1 MTFRKVT
8 AICLALATVPSV
20 SAVTL
25 DIKWLGGSGTWS
37 TSGNWDTDSLPGG
50 NNHVQIDPLNASTV
64 TVSVDVAATARSGTN
79 DTASIANN
87 QSLSLDAQSATA
99 SIVLNAGSSLALN
112 SVCNTTSLQF
122 TDGTT
127 TASGT
132 GSIDLGNNSN
142 NRITGSGAAT
152 FINQTT
158 IQGAGKLSNN
168 SLIVNNQGTIS
179 ALYFNALIFDPS
191 GQRRLH

>member
-64 TVSVDVAATARSGTN
+64 TVSVDVAATARSHHRYQRHGLHRQQPEPQPGRPKRYRF
-79 DTASIANN
+79 DR
-87 QSLSLDAQSATA
+87 AQCG
-99 SIVLNAGSSLALN
+99 ILP
-112 SVCNTTSLQF
+112 
-122 TDGTT
+122 
-127 TASGT
+127 
-132 GSIDLGNNSN
+132 
-142 NRITGSGAAT
+142 R
-152 FINQTT
+152 
-158 IQGAGKLSNN
+158 
-168 SLIVNNQGTIS
+168 
-179 ALYFNALIFDPS
+179 P
-191 GQRRLH
+191 